1 MEKEVSNGQ
10 QAGHRGE
17 LEQDIKRDRNIRRK
31 TMARESVSRRDLL
44 RAAAVAGAAGTA
56 GLWSGQAAEARRR
69 RSAPTSAG
77 AAGAGPMLSADEI
90 AAIDQALGKKG
101 MAVADQALYTVPLPR
116 NDLKISIQNDPVPIP
131 FGFGGWVSF
140 KKTPDGRTMFMSD
153 TVLQQDEVNPV
164 ISAAQ
169 ANGIEVTAIH
179 NHFMNEE
186 PRIFYMHLHGHG
198 DTAALA
204 RAYAEAI
211 RPSPLFPANQPPPS
225 PPSGPGAAERFDLAR
240 LAQIAGHDGQ
250 ANGPVYKITVGRPDL
265 RVMAMGTQITTAMG
279 LNSWAAFAGDRD
291 KAHIAGDIAMLEP
304 EVNPVIAALRKNNLD
319 VVAVHSHMLGE
330 EPRIIFLHYYGTG
343 PAETLAQGFRAALD
357 ELGKHAH
364 SMRMRAMSRNER

>member
-1 MEKEVSNGQ
+1 
-10 QAGHRGE
+10 
-17 LEQDIKRDRNIRRK
+17 
-31 TMARESVSRRDLL
+31 
-44 RAAAVAGAAGTA
+44 
-56 GLWSGQAAEARRR
+56 
-69 RSAPTSAG
+69 
-77 AAGAGPMLSADEI
+77 MLPADEI

-116 NDLKISIQNDPVPIP
+116 NDLKISIHNDPVPIP
-131 FGFGGWVSF
+131 LGFGGWVSF

-179 NHFMNEE
+179 NHFFFEE

-198 DTAALA
+198 ETAALA

-211 RPSPLFPANQPPPS
+211 RPSPLLPANQPPPS
-225 PPSGPGAAERFDLAR
+225 APSGPGAAERFDLAR
-240 LAQIAGHDGQ
+240 LAQIAGHEGQ

-265 RVMAMGTQITTAMG
+265 HVVAMGTQITTAMG

-291 KAHIAGDIAMLEP
+291 RAHIAGDIAMLEP
-304 EVNPVIAALRKNNLD
+304 EVNPVIAALRRNNLN
-319 VVAVHSHMLGE
+319 VVALHQHMLGE
-330 EPRIIFLHYYGTG
+330 QPRIIFLHYYGTG
-343 PAETLAQGFRAALD
+343 PAETLAQGFQAALD
-357 ELGKHAH
+357 ELGKHAQ
-364 SMRMRAMSRNER
+364 SMQMGGMSRNE